1 MKVSGSSLVIAP
13 LLGALACNSAQAQ
26 EVPSTDMMCDGVF
39 MSEETGDEEIYVP
52 RFAVILSDGTVE
64 ISGASVFDGLYEIYD
79 ASPSE
84 YAFALT
90 GQLPEDEEFLSGSVN
105 RLDGTISLVRLYN
118 ASQIWTHRLDA
129 QCQPMRQLF

>member
-1 MKVSGSSLVIAP
+1 MKISRGSLFVAAI
-13 LLGALACNSAQAQ
+13 LGALACPGTQAQ

-52 RFAVILSDGTVE
+52 RFAVTLSDGIVE
-64 ISGASVFDGLYEIYD
+64 ISGAQMFDGLYEIYD

-84 YAFALT
+84 YVFSRP
-90 GQLPEDEEFLSGSVN
+90 GQLPEDEEFISGSVN

-118 ASQIWTHRLDA
+118 ASQIWTHRIDA
-129 QCQPMRQLF
+129 QCQPMQQLF